1 MSALPAFY
9 AIQNEALPRQ
19 AHPAIWWVGL
29 AYFAVV
35 AAIGVWA
42 ARRTRTARDFFVAG
56 NGIGLWTTAIAAM
69 AATISG
75 FTFIGGPGLVY
86 NTGFGAMFIMLPAAI
101 TGALGACVLAKRMRL
116 LAEFRGVVTIP
127 HAIGLRYAS
136 PAARGLSGVAILIAV
151 IGYMGAQILAL
162 GIVVDAIF
170 GIGLRNSIW
179 IGAAVTLS
187 YSATGGI
194 LAGVYTDLFQGL
206 LMAFAS
212 VLVFL
217 LTLRAGGGMTQISTT
232 LLERAPALMS
242 PWGTMGPI
250 SALSLFF
257 VFGIGSLGQPHVIH
271 KFYMIRDPRKLKWLP
286 LILTTS
292 IMMTALLYFGV
303 GIAMRAMTE
312 TGAMP
317 NLGDTPDRVT
327 PLFLLQKTPV
337 LLAGL
342 VFAGVA
348 AAIMSTVNSF
358 LNIGAAALTYDIP
371 AGLGME
377 AEDADRS
384 LRRGRLWTVA
394 ITILA
399 TLIAQRSGAL
409 VILLGLF
416 GWGLFSSTIVPA
428 LAVGLN
434 WDGATREGAI
444 ASIVT
449 GLITS
454 VSLELLNYRTIAV
467 IRLPAGVSAS
477 GISLVLSMLVFF
489 VVSHATRSAA
499 RKRIADP
506 IVTLVMSA

>member
-1 MSALPAFY
+1 
-9 AIQNEALPRQ
+9 
-19 AHPAIWWVGL
+19 
-29 AYFAVV
+29 
-35 AAIGVWA
+35 
-42 ARRTRTARDFFVAG
+42 
-56 NGIGLWTTAIAAM
+56 
-69 AATISG
+69 
-75 FTFIGGPGLVY
+75 
-86 NTGFGAMFIMLPAAI
+86 
-101 TGALGACVLAKRMRL
+101 
-116 LAEFRGVVTIP
+116 
-127 HAIGLRYAS
+127 
-136 PAARGLSGVAILIAV
+136 
-151 IGYMGAQILAL
+151 
-162 GIVVDAIF
+162 
-170 GIGLRNSIW
+170 
-179 IGAAVTLS
+179 
-187 YSATGGI
+187 
-194 LAGVYTDLFQGL
+194 
-206 LMAFAS
+206 
-212 VLVFL
+212 
-217 LTLRAGGGMTQISTT
+217 
-232 LLERAPALMS
+232 
-242 PWGTMGPI
+242 
-250 SALSLFF
+250 
-257 VFGIGSLGQPHVIH
+257 
-271 KFYMIRDPRKLKWLP
+271 
-286 LILTTS
+286 
-292 IMMTALLYFGV
+292 
-303 GIAMRAMTE
+303 
-312 TGAMP
+312 
-317 NLGDTPDRVT
+317 
-327 PLFLLQKTPV
+327 
-337 LLAGL
+337 
-342 VFAGVA
+342 
-348 AAIMSTVNSF
+348 MSTVNSF

-377 AEDADRS
+377 TEDADRS